1 MQVLQQTLVDIMA
14 ENRQEDL
21 LIVGTMSNSFH
32 RVNMTMLWAL
42 SAEVF

>member
-1 MQVLQQTLVDIMA
+1 MA

-21 LIVGTMSNSFH
+21 LIVGTMSDLLDK
-32 RVNMTMLWAL
+32 VNITMLWAL